1 MAEKDIANNATKA
14 NMRIKVECFDSASQ
28 MVANFE
34 MCLYFTDWID
44 FPQAFSRN
52 VEDMSLFCIYSYT
65 DIYDQILENM

>member
-1 MAEKDIANNATKA
+1 
-14 NMRIKVECFDSASQ
+14 

-52 VEDMSLFCIYSYT
+52 IEDMSLFCIYSYT
-65 DIYDQILENM
+65 DICDQVLENM